1 MHTVDTTFQTIPY
14 TTEAQRV
21 QVAQF
26 AQASA
31 VAAAGHF
38 PDMNDTLSSQT
49 SSYDTTA
56 LMARYNDKKAAAAND
71 SSPCPV
77 ATTAASPSPVATT
90 EASASKASV
99 SSAHAMSQQA
109 PDQASEQAN
118 SEQSP
123 STWTLSSFKDVVKKV
138 ENVTGNAKDAV
149 SDAAGKLGDKIK
161 SSTEK
166 SPSGPAVQQASTAS
180 VSENIHSPHHTGSS
194 ASISATAGA

>member
-1 MHTVDTTFQTIPY
+1 MHTVDTTFQTTPY

-71 SSPCPV
+71 SSPSPV
-77 ATTAASPSPVATT
+77 ATTAAS
-90 EASASKASV
+90 ASNASV

-123 STWTLSSFKDVVKKV
+123 LTWTLSSFKDVVKKV
-138 ENVTGNAKDAV
+138 ENATGNAKDAV
-149 SDAAGKLGDKIK
+149 SGAAEKLGDKIK

-166 SPSGPAVQQASTAS
+166 SPSSPVVQQASTAS
-180 VSENIHSPHHTGSS
+180 VPENIHQPHHTGSS
-194 ASISATAGA
+194 ASISATAGARH

>member
-1 MHTVDTTFQTIPY
+1 MHTVDTTFQTTPY
-14 TTEAQRV
+14 TTESQRV

-26 AQASA
+26 AQANA

-56 LMARYNDKKAAAAND
+56 LMTSYNAKKAAATND
-71 SSPCPV
+71 S
-77 ATTAASPSPVATT
+77 SPSPVA
-90 EASASKASV
+90 SV
-99 SSAHAMSQQA
+99 SSVHAMSQQA
-109 PDQASEQAN
+109 PDQAAEQAN

-149 SDAAGKLGDKIK
+149 SGAAEKLGDKIK

-166 SPSGPAVQQASTAS
+166 SPSSPVVQQASTAS
-180 VSENIHSPHHTGSS
+180 AQENIHSPHHTGSS